1 MFDVERLTLKID
13 DMRNV
18 AYLLLF
24 ILLIACHSES
34 PLILFPESH
43 FRMDIDGKPVTLY
56 TLSNRNGLT
65 MQVTNWGAR
74 VVSLWIPDRQGNW
87 DDIVLGYETIDRY
100 LGSHVVWGATVGR
113 FGNRIA
119 NGCFSL
125 NGETYQLSTSD
136 NGQCL
141 HGGDKGFDRVVW
153 DVDSVATDCIF
164 FSYYSKNGEEGFPG
178 NLYIKMIYRLTS
190 TDEFRIDYTA
200 VTDKSTPVNL
210 THHSLFNLK
219 GEGNG
224 SVESHR
230 LCIAAGYYTPVD
242 SVWIPTGELA
252 PVAGTPFDFRSP
264 VAVGEQLKHSD
275 AQLEQCRGFDHNFV
289 LDRKTSDELEWVA
302 SLYEPSN
309 GRYMEIWTTEPG
321 IQFYSGNLLDG
332 SIKGKSGKEYGRYGA
347 LALETQHF
355 PDSPNQSAFPSTI
368 LNPGEFYHQVCIY
381 RFGVK

>member
-1 MFDVERLTLKID
+1 
-13 DMRNV
+13 
-18 AYLLLF
+18 
-24 ILLIACHSES
+24 
-34 PLILFPESH
+34 
-43 FRMDIDGKPVTLY
+43 MDIDGKPVTLY